1 MAPVPNLAVELA
13 RQTDR
18 LVAGTTQVLR
28 LELITRLLQS
38 GVSQSVSHV
47 FLFISEV
54 RYLYNMM
61 VDADISRKCDNS
73 QLPFVF
79 VLIKTLC
86 LFVSTQI
93 WTVLLII
100 PGICSQHCNSC
111 KLISLILA
119 PAPALSV
126 CSLLLG
132 QKKAS

>member
-79 VLIKTLC
+79 LC
-86 LFVSTQI
+86 V
-93 WTVLLII
+93 
-100 PGICSQHCNSC
+100 N
-111 KLISLILA
+111 
-119 PAPALSV
+119 
-126 CSLLLG
+126 
-132 QKKAS
+132 